1 MVEANEGGV
10 GRSPTPTI
18 AESVVVDCEC
28 KTTGYGDSSTKIC
41 VEHLSTK
48 CT

>member
-28 KTTGYGDSSTKIC
+28 DDWLRQQQYKK
-41 VEHLSTK
+41 LSLAS
-48 CT
+48 